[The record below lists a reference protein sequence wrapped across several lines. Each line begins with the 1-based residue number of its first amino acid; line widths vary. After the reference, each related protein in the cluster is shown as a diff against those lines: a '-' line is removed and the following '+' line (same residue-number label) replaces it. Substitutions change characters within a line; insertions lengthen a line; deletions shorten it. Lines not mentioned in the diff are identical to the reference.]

1 MKKDRIKNESLDRQT
16 KTYEKSDTSCEALL
30 GNSFL
35 FSSKFASVLLK
46 WYEEH
51 KRSLPWRDTKD
62 PYRIWIS
69 EIILQQ
75 TRVVQ
80 GYDYYLRFLE
90 RFPDVFVLA
99 AASEDEVMQQWQGLG
114 YYSRARNL
122 HAAAK
127 TIAALGHFPTT
138 YEEIRTLKG
147 VGDYTAAAI
156 SSFAFGLPTAVV
168 DGNVYRV
175 LARHF
180 GIFTPIDTTMGKR
193 VFRELAQQLLD
204 EQHPGDYNQ
213 ALMDFGALQC
223 TPQSPQC
230 TDCPLANT
238 CVAFST
244 DSVDQLP
251 VKSKKTEVKTR
262 YFVYLYIRCEG
273 KILLHRRG
281 AGDIWQ
287 GLYEPPL
294 FEFNHK
300 AEFDEVVRSA
310 DLPLDSRYRLVAE
323 GVKHVLTHRVLLADC
338 YEVNV
343 PAEVFSILIERGY
356 TVVDEK
362 VRSEFAAPRLVTRLY
377 AML

>member
-35 FSSKFASVLLK
+35 FSSKFANVLLK

-127 TIAALGHFPTT
+127 TIANMGHFPTT
-138 YEEIRTLKG
+138 YEEIRALKG

-180 GIFTPIDTTMGKR
+180 GIFTPIDTATGKR

-273 KILLHRRG
+273 KI
-281 AGDIWQ
+281 IWQ

-300 AEFDEVVRSA
+300 AEFDEVVLSA

-343 PAEVFSILIERGY
+343 PAEAFSILIERGY